1 MSELSFKVN
10 FNSSLFLVSRMA
22 ADLQN
27 LVYQHKGPAGKV
39 WKAEDA
45 MATTVTWQPD
55 QGRVSFQ
62 HSKGRGDTSVGVG
75 GSILCV
81 RRTCMGGS
89 SELEMPSG
97 KEGTD

>member
-1 MSELSFKVN
+1 
-10 FNSSLFLVSRMA
+10 MA

-45 MATTVTWQPD
+45 MTTTVTWQPG

-62 HSKGRGDTSVGVG
+62 HSKGGGGYFCRGGRVHFVCQENTRVW
-75 GSILCV
+75 
-81 RRTCMGGS
+81 TF
-89 SELEMPSG
+89 
-97 KEGTD
+97 